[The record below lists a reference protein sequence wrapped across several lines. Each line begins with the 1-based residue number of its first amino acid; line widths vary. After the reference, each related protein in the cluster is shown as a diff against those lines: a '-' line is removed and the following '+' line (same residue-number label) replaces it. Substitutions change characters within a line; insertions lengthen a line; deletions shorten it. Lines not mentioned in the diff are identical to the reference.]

1 MSSFRTQH
9 PIANAFDR
17 SAMSV
22 APVAP
27 AGEIAPSGL
36 AALSSI
42 IPTTIHKDSAMR
54 HSHTSRGLRTSAK
67 TILAF
72 VALGFAGAC
81 ADSISAPT
89 SEVSF
94 KAPAAYTRVLGVTTF
109 RYSSKNGV
117 TQRLGNHVLVL
128 SAGSV
133 CDPATSG
140 YGTAF
145 WGAACTPFKGSIIFT
160 ATTYEDA
167 NGYPYIDFQPD
178 VRMVPTK
185 EGHLY
190 LKDGKRTNATTL
202 TIDWCNA
209 AGHCVDESNTDPSLQ
224 TRRVGKSRIL
234 DRPLKHL
241 SGYYVAAGRECPGT
255 VTVDPEGGL
264 WCDDGQDGMSRSGYM
279 LASGLGKSGGSD
291 SLSRRKKANH

>member
-9 PIANAFDR
+9 PIAKAFDR

-36 AALSSI
+36 AGLSSI

-72 VALGFAGAC
+72 VGLGFAGAC

-94 KAPAAYTRVLGVTTF
+94 KVPAAFNVVLG
-109 RYSSKNGV
+109 SSSFGYDPARGV
-117 TQRLGNHVLVL
+117 TQHFGDHVIVIP
-128 SAGSV
+128 AGGI

-140 YGTAF
+140 YGSQF
-145 WGAACTPFKGSIIFT
+145 WDAACAPLTHSIIIT
-160 ATTYEDA
+160 ATTYADA
-167 NGYPYIDFQPD
+167 DGHPYVDFQPAL
-178 VRMVPTK
+178 RFVPTK
-185 EGHLY
+185 VTNLY
-190 LKDGKRTNATTL
+190 LKDGKREGRDVS
-202 TIDWCNA
+202 IIYCNA
-209 AGHCVDESNTDPSLQ
+209 LAVCADESINDASLQ
-224 TRRVGKSRIL
+224 TQRVGKSRVVVRRI
-234 DRPLKHL
+234 KHF
-241 SGYYVAAGRECPGT
+241 SGYYVAAGNECLGT
-255 VTVDPEGGL
+255 LIVDPDGGL
-264 WCDDGQDGMSRSGYM
+264 WCELDGMSRSGYM

-291 SLSRRKKANH
+291 SLSRRRKSDH